1 MTQQRMSLVAQR
13 QRGLSLVELMVAM
26 VLGLLIMAAVVQLFL
41 TNRQT
46 FNLQQGI
53 ASVQEQGRFAVDFL
67 SKEIMWAGF
76 GGVPAAFR
84 FSDGNVS
91 ASEDGT
97 PYDTLY
103 VLLDTVTPS
112 AGEDFS
118 NPTDCS
124 GGELNKNSDGD
135 LDPAVTFKK
144 YHVNVEED
152 GNGVLMCTDS
162 DGSDTV
168 LIDNVEAFQVLF
180 GVADGP
186 DDNRVFRYV
195 SPDQINGTEDIVS
208 VRFAILVASDEVA
221 VSERNQAQPV
231 DIFGASFEDEV
242 DFHDGRL
249 RRLFISSVAIRNRPG
264 G

>member
-1 MTQQRMSLVAQR
+1 MKERKLSMAGQR

-76 GGVPAAFR
+76 GDVPAAFK

-91 ASEDGT
+91 ASEDGA
-97 PYDTLY
+97 PYDTIY
-103 VLLDTVTPS
+103 VLLDTVGDAS
-112 AGEDFS
+112 S
-118 NPTDCS
+118 NPRDCS
-124 GGELNKNSDGD
+124 GGELNQNGD
-135 LDPAVTFKK
+135 DNFDPAETFKK
-144 YHVNVEED
+144 YHVNVEDD
-152 GNGVLMCTDS
+152 GNGVLMCSDS
-162 DGSDTV
+162 DGSSTV

-195 SPDQINGTEDIVS
+195 SADQINGSEEIVS

-221 VSERNQAQPV
+221 VSERNQALPV
-231 DIFGASFEDEV
+231 DIFGTSFEDDV
-242 DFHDGRL
+242 DFNDGRL
-249 RRLFISSVAIRNRPG
+249 RRLFVSSVAIRNRQG